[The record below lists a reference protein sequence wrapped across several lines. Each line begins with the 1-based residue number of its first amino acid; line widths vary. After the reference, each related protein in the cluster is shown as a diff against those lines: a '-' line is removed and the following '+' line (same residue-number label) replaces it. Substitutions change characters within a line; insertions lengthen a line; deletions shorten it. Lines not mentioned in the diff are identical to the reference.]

1 MDGRKISKSK
11 LLSRVSVL
19 AVIASTGTIG
29 PVRDAMAD
37 CIVITTPEVITGT
50 HECVEARFVNGNVTN
65 DGTIGPPEDSEAGFF
80 VGKGGITGVLTNN
93 NLISGGGYSEY
104 NGLLGALTIET
115 NVSGGVINRGE
126 ITSYSG
132 NGIQLGLSSS
142 ESGWGT
148 PASMTGSITNS
159 GTISA
164 GESGIAALFGTMT
177 KALVNESDGWIT
189 GERGVEISS
198 DFTNWSGG
206 ISNSGRILG
215 ERAGVQIGRDYYS
228 DDGDVVFSGGFV
240 NESTGTINGETGPAI
255 IIGGWEFSDGLTNHG
270 LITQVLPD
278 EYENEYAGIGI
289 LVTANTFNDGITNTG
304 TIDGFDG
311 PAIWIT
317 NHTNQFNGGITNSGS
332 IVSVDS
338 GILVESYEFSGTI
351 DNSGT
356 IKGGSSGTGV
366 AILADYFSGNFTNSG
381 TITGGYAGVVIDGTE
396 GVFSG
401 EDDGPAVFNNSGTI
415 AGGFAGLYFGGSSVN
430 ADVTN
435 TGSGV
440 IGGGSGAGLIIASSI
455 WDGNINNSGKIQG
468 GQVGLLAGGDFFFF
482 AESEGTSISRVT
494 EEFTGSLVNSGL
506 ISGTSVGL
514 YVTAG
519 SFDGSIT
526 NSGTIQGGVTG
537 AYISATTFEGQIF
550 NDGIISGGVN
560 VEGYQVP
567 NDPGLVVVT
576 GTHTGNIINAGT
588 LDAGSNA
595 LVLDIG
601 TLTGSVT
608 NTGLIEATTIG
619 TTAVQLDIDNGTIFT
634 NTGGGIIKGDVIFGG
649 TSSAYQFIGEG
660 GGVEG
665 NLTGEGGESS
675 NDDSIVVRNGTQYFV
690 AQGLTGVA
698 SADNFSSFTIK
709 AGGIALMGAKTFGS
723 PGGNGYDLNN
733 VGALNLNSNGH
744 LYVDNQSTLNV
755 GTFTQVAGSTLSF
768 YLSEPA
774 VAVATPGTHYGQIRT
789 DSVATLDGTLQA
801 VVDPL
806 AFAGTGTMTFVYN
819 DVISGVGPIT
829 TDFDTV
835 QISGGSAFLTLTRVI
850 DDNTVDLLLTRN
862 AFTTPSCS
870 ANGNSLGQLLEILFQ
885 GGNLSPSQQALFNY
899 LIQLPPDQVCDVFQD
914 AVGESLADFT
924 AIVVETAGPWKSLVN
939 DRLNGLGSVGCSLAG
954 EGGCLNRFA
963 ANETGASQVMTD
975 ATPGTDPFDWLQ
987 TGTRRVGETAAWGR
1001 LIGSWGGTSSAPGAP
1016 GMDYE
1021 LSGGI
1026 VGIDHVFTP
1035 LFLAGVAA
1043 QYTTD
1048 DIDFSK
1054 PADDADIDSFEI
1066 GTYASWGDT
1075 RLYLNANVSFIWH
1088 EFGIRRFL
1096 DSGTALGEY
1105 SGTTFSAY
1113 VEGGKIFEADDW
1125 RIQPIVAA
1133 SFAHLETD
1141 AYVET
1146 GSALTKLSVEGST
1159 LTNFKSVIGARVALP
1174 IEIESGRKIVPEA
1187 RAVWAHEY
1195 ADDHSTMRAQVQGV
1209 PGTITVNGR
1218 KFARDSLVVG
1228 AGISAPLSD
1237 EASIMIDYDAS
1248 INPDMVSH
1256 TLSAGFR
1263 LKW

>member
-1 MDGRKISKSK
+1 MDGRRISKSK

-19 AVIASTGTIG
+19 AVIASTGAMV
-29 PVRDAMAD
+29 PVPDAMAD
-37 CIVITTPEVITGT
+37 CIEITAPQVITGT
-50 HECVEARFVNGNVTN
+50 EECAKAYNVDGNVTN
-65 DGTIGPPEDSEAGFF
+65 DGTIGPPEDSGEAGFF
-80 VGKGGITGVLTNN
+80 VGEGGITGSLTNN
-93 NLISGGGYSEY
+93 GFIGGGGYSEY
-104 NGLLGALTIET
+104 NGFLGALTIET

-126 ITSYSG
+126 ITSEYG

-142 ESGWGT
+142 EAEWGT

-164 GESGIAALFGTMT
+164 GENGIDAFLGTMT
-177 KALVNESDGWIT
+177 GALVNEVGGMIT

-206 ISNSGRILG
+206 IYNSGTILG
-215 ERAGVQIGRDYYS
+215 ERAGVQIGDDGYS
-228 DDGDVVFSGGFV
+228 DDDDVIFSGGFV
-240 NESTGTINGETGPAI
+240 NESTGTISGDTGPAI
-255 IIGGWEFSDGLTNHG
+255 IIGGWEFSGGLTNHG
-270 LITQVLPD
+270 LITQDLP
-278 EYENEYAGIGI
+278 EYGGEGQYLGVGV
-289 LVTANTFNDGITNTG
+289 LVTANTFDGGITNTG
-304 TIDGFDG
+304 TIDGFAG

-317 NHTNQFNGGITNSGS
+317 SHTNQFNDGIANSGD
-332 IVSVDS
+332 IVSVET
-338 GILVESYEFSGTI
+338 GILVESYSFSGTV

-356 IKGGSSGTGV
+356 IKGGSTGTGV
-366 AILADYFSGNFTNSG
+366 AILANTFSGNFTNSG
-381 TITGGYAGVVIDGTE
+381 KITGGYAGVVIDGSE

-401 EDDGPAVFNNSGTI
+401 EGDGPAVFNNSGTI
-415 AGGFAGLYFGGSSVN
+415 AGGFAGLYFGGLSVN

-440 IGGGSGAGLIIASSI
+440 IGGASSAGVIIASSV
-455 WDGNINNSGKIQG
+455 WDGNITNNGKIQG
-468 GQVGLLAGGDFFFF
+468 GQVGLLAGGDFI
-482 AESEGTSISRVT
+482 ESSISRVT
-494 EEFTGSLVNSGL
+494 DEFTGSIANSASGL
-506 ISGTSVGL
+506 ISGASVGL
-514 YVTAG
+514 YVTAD
-519 SFDGSIT
+519 SFDGNIT
-526 NSGTIQGGVTG
+526 NSGKIQGGVTG
-537 AYISATTFEGQIF
+537 AYISAATFEGAII
-550 NDGIISGGVN
+550 NNGIISGGVS
-560 VEGYQVP
+560 GDGFLVP
-567 NDPGLVVVT
+567 DDPGLVIVT
-576 GTHTGNIINAGT
+576 GTHTGSIVNNGT

-595 LVLDIG
+595 LVLNIG
-601 TLTGSVT
+601 TLTGFVT
-608 NTGLIEATTIG
+608 NTGLIEATTLG
-619 TTAVQLDIDNGTIFT
+619 MTAVQLDIDNGTVFT
-634 NTGGGIIKGDVIFGG
+634 NTGGGTIIGDVIFGG
-649 TSSAYQFIGEG
+649 KFSAYQFIGEA

-665 NLTGEGGESS
+665 NLIGEGSEG
-675 NDDSIVVRNGTQYFV
+675 NDDSIVVRAGTQYFV
-690 AQGLTGVA
+690 NHGSIGVA
-698 SADNFSSFTIK
+698 SADNFSSFTIN
-709 AGGIALMGAKTFGS
+709 AGGIALMGASTFGS

-733 VGALNLNSNGH
+733 VGALNLNTGGH

-768 YLSEPA
+768 YLSEPP
-774 VAVATPGTHYGQIRT
+774 VAVATAGTHYGQIRA
-789 DSVATLDGTLQA
+789 DSGVATLSGTLQA

-885 GGNLSPSQQALFNY
+885 GGNLTPAQQALFNY
-899 LIQLPPDQVCDVFQD
+899 LIQLPPDQVCDVFED
-914 AVGESLADFT
+914 AVGESLSDFA

-975 ATPGTDPFDWLQ
+975 ATGTDPFDWLQ
-987 TGTRRVGETAAWGR
+987 TGTRRIGETAAWGR
-1001 LIGSWGGTSSAPGAP
+1001 LIGSWGGTSSAPGTP

-1035 LFLAGVAA
+1035 IFLAGVAA

-1066 GTYASWGDT
+1066 GAYASLGDT

-1096 DSGTALGEY
+1096 DSGTASGEY
-1105 SGTTFSAY
+1105 SGTTISAY

-1141 AYVET
+1141 AYAET
-1146 GSALTKLSVEGST
+1146 GSALTKLDVEGST
-1159 LTNFKSVIGARVALP
+1159 LTNFKSMIGARVALP

-1237 EASIMIDYDAS
+1237 EASVVLDYDAS